1 MPAAARGAVANKT
14 GARLYS
20 YGFPAGAAVTIK
32 KLDTADNGPG
42 HKRTAYK
49 IVVAQLIVSLAIA
62 GLLLIF
68 AGARSAYSALVGGM
82 VGVIPG
88 FYLAVRVF
96 NLRPGTPAI
105 SVLQTF
111 YLGETVKILLTVA
124 LMLMAILVLDVNL
137 LVAFLVYLATVS
149 VYWFALLF
157 PEPGLDNLKKSDW
170 ST

>member
-1 MPAAARGAVANKT
+1 M
-14 GARLYS
+14 
-20 YGFPAGAAVTIK
+20 TIK

-49 IVVAQLIVSLAIA
+49 IVVAQLSVSLAIA
-62 GLLLIF
+62 GLLLTF

-96 NLRPGTPAI
+96 NLPPDTPAVG
-105 SVLQTF
+105 VLQAIYF
-111 YLGETVKILLTVA
+111 GETVKILLTVA
-124 LMLMAILVLDVNL
+124 LMVIAMLLLDINL
-137 LVAFLVYLATVS
+137 LIAFLAYLATVS

-157 PEPGLDNLKKSDW
+157 PEPELDNLKKSD
-170 ST
+170 